1 MNEVLNASLLKKQLP
16 EYVNDTLGNV
26 NFGPSLKTQSDDV
39 VMVGSVAIR
48 IDDLMKRCSD
58 DVEVKSLTAEL
69 VDAISKASPQNLY
82 RYKNVGFFGRLWNGL
97 TGGIDSKVIEF
108 NLYCRRVEKLAKH
121 APEMLEQVKESIQ
134 LISGLRELYQKDV
147 GLIDQYIEAGTAY
160 LKEYEN
166 SDGMLSGS
174 LEYGLNRLKRKLVNL
189 KVTKS
194 TLEMHTASVEMSLHG
209 SLDDLE
215 RMKDCVNGLIP
226 MWQQQVRM
234 LRSGAYDINTDVETD
249 ENFQVLVNKI
259 NANTGKGKYK

>member
-16 EYVNDTLGNV
+16 VYVNDTLGSV

-58 DVEVKSLTAEL
+58 DIEVKALTAEL
-69 VDAISKASPQNLY
+69 VDAIGKASPRNLY
-82 RYKNVGFFGRLWNGL
+82 RYKNAGFFGRLWNGL
-97 TGGIDSKVIEF
+97 TGGIDSKIIEF

-147 GLIDQYIEAGTAY
+147 ALLDQYIEAGTAY
-160 LKEYEN
+160 LKDFEN
-166 SDGMLSGS
+166 CEEKLSGS

-194 TLEMHTASVEMSLHG
+194 TLEMHTASVEMSLHA
-209 SLDDLE
+209 SLDNLE

-234 LRSGAYDINTDVETD
+234 LKSGAYDINTDAETD
-249 ENFQVLVNKI
+249 ERFRALVNKI
-259 NANTGKGKYK
+259 NANTGKGNY

>member
-58 DVEVKSLTAEL
+58 DVEVKLLIADL
-69 VDAISKASPQNLY
+69 VDAISKASPRNLY
-82 RYKNVGFFGRLWNGL
+82 RYKNAGFFGRLWNSL

-108 NLYCRRVEKLAKH
+108 NLYCRRVEKLAKY
-121 APEMLEQVKESIQ
+121 APELLEQVKESIQ

-147 GLIDQYIEAGTAY
+147 ALLDQYIEAGTAY
-160 LKEYEN
+160 LNEYRN
-166 SDGMLSGS
+166 SDITPTSS
-174 LEYGLNRLKRKLVNL
+174 LEYGMNRLKRKLVNL

-194 TLEMHTASVEMSLHG
+194 TLEMHTASVEMSLHA
-209 SLDDLE
+209 SLDNLE

-234 LRSGAYDINTDVETD
+234 FTSGAYDINTDAKTD
-249 ENFQVLVNKI
+249 EKFRALVNKI
-259 NANTGKGKYK
+259 NANTGKGKH